1 MQLSYWI
8 TEELFEEG
16 VDKVKS
22 QLRDKVI
29 LAAGDSLKLELMN
42 LAEGLH
48 QSLRIISK
56 SQDLDTAIIA
66 LTAMKLCVI
75 EHADRKPEELP

>member
-1 MQLSYWI
+1 MKLSAYI
-8 TEELFEEG
+8 TEELFKDS

-29 LAAGDSLKLELMN
+29 LAAGDSSELELMN
-42 LAEGLH
+42 FAEGL
-48 QSLRIISK
+48 QSALNIITK

-66 LTAMKLCVI
+66 LTAMRLCVI
-75 EHADRKPEELP
+75 EHADRKPINH